1 MVESYQELMEKF
13 REKHYFLKDSAAL
26 VLFLAYKLEKP
37 LLVEGPAGVGKTELA
52 KVLADVAG
60 ARLIRLQCYEGLDE
74 SKALYEWNYQMQLL
88 YLEAVKKHENWQQLK
103 KNIYSQEFLLP
114 RPLLDAI
121 QAMEPTVLLIDELD
135 KSDEEFESF
144 LLELLA
150 EFQISI
156 PELGTIKAKNKPTV
170 IITSNSNREF
180 SEALKRRCFH
190 LYLDYPDLEMET
202 AIVSAKL
209 PELPSQ
215 LVRQIVAFVQG
226 LRQYDLK
233 KVPSIAETL
242 DWAKTILFLGKDVL
256 KQEDVKSTLPILLK
270 FQEDIEKV
278 ELKMEY
284 LLTCNHSG
292 ER

>member
-1 MVESYQELMEKF
+1 VESYQELMEKF

>member
-1 MVESYQELMEKF
+1 MESYQELMEKF